1 MEGFRKVLRGYDE
14 KEVNV
19 FLTKLNDNFASV
31 SQEQKERIDELKEQ
45 NEKLAEEL
53 SVYRKKEKLIERTL
67 TEATRRAEDIESE
80 LKTQYAL
87 EIERLKIFQAKWTNC
102 YEELKN
108 KYHFDKDVNNME
120 SLVINTK
127 QTLIDKLGRLNIILP
142 HLESEEQMQFDSE
155 SERITKL
162 QEEQADRLVSE
173 LKNQIKELDEEID
186 YKEALTPKK
195 SLEELCREIGLK

>member
-142 HLESEEQMQFDSE
+142 HLESEEQIQFDSE

-173 LKNQIKELDEEID
+173 LKNQIKELDEEFD

>member
-173 LKNQIKELDEEID
+173 LKNQIKELDEEFD
-186 YKEALTPKK
+186 YKEAITPKK

>member
-142 HLESEEQMQFDSE
+142 HLESEEQMQFDRE

-173 LKNQIKELDEEID
+173 LKNQIKELDEEFD

>member
-173 LKNQIKELDEEID
+173 LKNQIKELDEEFD

-195 SLEELCREIGLK
+195 SWEELCREIGLK

>member
-31 SQEQKERIDELKEQ
+31 SEEQKERIDELKEQ

-173 LKNQIKELDEEID
+173 LKNQIKELDEEFD

>member
-45 NEKLAEEL
+45 NEKLSEEL

-173 LKNQIKELDEEID
+173 LKNQIKELDEEFD

>member
-173 LKNQIKELDEEID
+173 LKNQIKELDEEFD

-195 SLEELCREIGLK
+195 SLEELCRDIGLK

>member
-173 LKNQIKELDEEID
+173 LKNQIKELDEEFD

>member
-173 LKNQIKELDEEID
+173 LKNQIKELDDEFD

>member
-19 FLTKLNDNFASV
+19 FLTKLNDNFASI

-173 LKNQIKELDEEID
+173 LKNQIKELDEEFD

>member
-1 MEGFRKVLRGYDE
+1 MEGFKRAIRGYDE
-14 KEVNV
+14 KEVNA

-31 SQEQKERIDELKEQ
+31 TEEQKERIDELKEQ
-45 NEKLAEEL
+45 NEKLSEEL
-53 SVYRKKEKLIERTL
+53 REYKKKEKLIERTL
-67 TEATRRAEDIESE
+67 TEATKRAGDIESE

-120 SLVINTK
+120 SLVISTK

-142 HLESEEQMQFDSE
+142 QLEADEQIQFDQE
-155 SERITKL
+155 SERINRL

-173 LKNQIKELDEEID
+173 LKSQIQELDEQFD

>member
-1 MEGFRKVLRGYDE
+1 MEGFKRAIRGYDE
-14 KEVNV
+14 KEVNA
-19 FLTKLNDNFASV
+19 FFTKLNDNFASV
-31 SQEQKERIDELKEQ
+31 TEEQKERIDELKEQ
-45 NEKLAEEL
+45 NEKLSEEL
-53 SVYRKKEKLIERTL
+53 REYKKKEKLIERTL
-67 TEATRRAEDIESE
+67 TEATKRAGDIESE

-120 SLVINTK
+120 SLVISTK

-142 HLESEEQMQFDSE
+142 QLEADEQIQFDQE
-155 SERITKL
+155 SERINRL

-173 LKNQIKELDEEID
+173 LKSQIQELDEQFD

>member
-53 SVYRKKEKLIERTL
+53 CVYRKKEKLIERTL

-173 LKNQIKELDEEID
+173 LKNQIKELDEEFD

>member
-142 HLESEEQMQFDSE
+142 HFESEEQMQFDSE

-173 LKNQIKELDEEID
+173 LKNQIKELDEEFD

>member
-1 MEGFRKVLRGYDE
+1 M
-14 KEVNV
+14 
-19 FLTKLNDNFASV
+19 
-31 SQEQKERIDELKEQ
+31 
-45 NEKLAEEL
+45 AEEL

-173 LKNQIKELDEEID
+173 LKNQIKELDEEFD

>member
-173 LKNQIKELDEEID
+173 LKNQINELDEEFD

>member
-31 SQEQKERIDELKEQ
+31 SEEQKERIDELKEQ

-67 TEATRRAEDIESE
+67 TEATRRAEDIEGE

-173 LKNQIKELDEEID
+173 LKNQIKELDEEFD

>member
-142 HLESEEQMQFDSE
+142 HFESEEQMQFDSE
-155 SERITKL
+155 SEGITKL

-173 LKNQIKELDEEID
+173 LKNQIKELDEEFD